1 MENKY
6 FLCVIEE
13 MDRLWFQQIILFS
26 KPSAKPAP
34 KPEKEKHVLITESLS
49 SLSSIF
55 SLSPLPDVGSETST
69 NESLSSE
76 KQASSE
82 SIPDEALPG
91 GSTINKNKKERMKV
105 LSNRIRSHSSSPSSQ
120 HRHHRRFIRKHA
132 ATTTFG
138 GGSNKLE
145 KSMSCRTLRELELD
159 EVKGFMDLGFIFKKE
174 TLSPWMMSVVPG
186 LQRLG
191 LLQDQNVEEVKQHT
205 QHQQLDENGEK
216 EESDDEEE
224 DEKRVNNIMRP
235 YLSEA
240 WLIKRPDSPL
250 LTLKIPKTCSASNMK
265 KHLRFWAKTV
275 ASEIHQ

>member
-1 MENKY
+1 
-6 FLCVIEE
+6 
-13 MDRLWFQQIILFS
+13 MDRLWFHQIILFS
-26 KPSAKPAP
+26 EPSAKPAS
-34 KPEKEKHVLITESLS
+34 KPEKEKPVLITESLSS

-55 SLSPLPDVGSETST
+55 SLSPGSETSR

-82 SIPDEALPG
+82 SIPEEALLG
-91 GSTINKNKKERMKV
+91 GSTINKNKKERSARMKV
-105 LSNRIRSHSSSPSSQ
+105 LSNRNRSHSSSPSSQ
-120 HRHHRRFIRKHA
+120 HRHRRLIRKHDA
-132 ATTTFG
+132 
-138 GGSNKLE
+138 SNNKLE

-191 LLQDQNVEEVKQHT
+191 VLQDQNT
-205 QHQQLDENGEK
+205 QHEQLIKEEE
-216 EESDDEEE
+216 EESDDDEEE
-224 DEKRVNNIMRP
+224 QKCRVNNIMRP

-250 LTLKIPKTCSASNMK
+250 LSLKIPKTCSASNMK